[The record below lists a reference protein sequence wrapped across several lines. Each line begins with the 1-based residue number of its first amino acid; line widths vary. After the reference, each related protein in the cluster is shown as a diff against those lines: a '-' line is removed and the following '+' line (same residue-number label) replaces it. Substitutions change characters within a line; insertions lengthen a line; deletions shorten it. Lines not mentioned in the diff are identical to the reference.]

1 MKKLLLSATFALLA
15 VNAQADEKTIR
26 EQLTKSMP
34 TMQLDTVKPS
44 PIKGVFEVTI
54 GGSMVYVSDDGKYL
68 LQGRLIDT
76 QTKTDLTEDF
86 KHSQVISST
95 QCLDPMIKLFCL

>member
-1 MKKLLLSATFALLA
+1 MKKLLLSAAFTLIAI
-15 VNAQADEKTIR
+15 NAQADEKIIR

-34 TMQLDTVKPS
+34 TMQINTVKPS
-44 PIKGVFEVTI
+44 PIKGIFEVTI

-76 QTKTDLTEDF
+76 ET
-86 KHSQVISST
+86 H
-95 QCLDPMIKLFCL
+95 